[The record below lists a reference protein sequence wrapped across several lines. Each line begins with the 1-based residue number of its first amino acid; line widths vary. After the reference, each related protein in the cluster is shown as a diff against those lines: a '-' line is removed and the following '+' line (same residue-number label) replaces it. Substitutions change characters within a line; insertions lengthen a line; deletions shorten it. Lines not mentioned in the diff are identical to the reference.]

1 MFDTGRR
8 QATRQGAR
16 FLPVGMALDRV
27 FGRPRSA
34 AIVAVMLILAAGSV
48 GGLDRSDLLFYASL
62 DGRLCADFSRGSLEP
77 VNGVAGLVFASGV
90 RGQGVIA
97 RQQVTWDGAQNIGGA
112 EGTLAFWLQ
121 PVDWSSPDGKSHP
134 FAWLL
139 ATGGRVRLYQFYP
152 GQLGMHMQSR
162 QGTRTCWTSAR
173 LEAGTFYHLAF
184 TWRDH
189 EWGLYFNGRRVCLE
203 TETWVPFGEIRSFAL
218 GPDATVFDEVMVF
231 GRALRPEEISALVRR
246 VMPTPGLGDQPGPQP
261 APGVRLAATRQARV
275 VNPRGI
281 P

>member
-1 MFDTGRR
+1 
-8 QATRQGAR
+8 
-16 FLPVGMALDRV
+16 MALAW
-27 FGRPRSA
+27 FFCPPRGALIAAALLIVSA
-34 AIVAVMLILAAGSV
+34 GAVR
-48 GGLDRSDLLFYASL
+48 GLDRSDLLFYASL
-62 DGRLCADFSRGSLEP
+62 DGRLRADFARGSVEP
-77 VNGVAGLVFASGV
+77 VNGAAGLVFAPGV
-90 RGQGVIA
+90 RGQGVVA
-97 RQQVTWDGAQNIGGA
+97 RQQVAWNGAQNVRGA
-112 EGTLAFWLQ
+112 EGTLAFWMQ

-139 ATGGRVRLYQFYP
+139 ATGGRVRLYQYYP

-162 QGTRTCWTSAR
+162 LGARTCWTSAR
-173 LEAGTFYHLAF
+173 LDAGTFYHLAF

-189 EWGLYFNGRRVCLE
+189 EWGLYFNGRRICLE

-246 VMPTPGLGDQPGPQP
+246 VMPAPGSNDHPEPQSV
-261 APGVRLAATRQARV
+261 PGVRLAATRQARV